1 MKYNQ
6 IPRITD
12 IPFSS
17 TNPIQFVY
25 QSTATAAGGLYQWTD
40 NPSALAVLRPLI
52 VNSLYL
58 IKEIYFAAN
67 VSEENFCAG
76 ILPPQSALAKLLTN
90 GGVGFS
96 PSKNATVMPQ
106 FQMYLQGAQNAPLF
120 REAIV
125 MPCFLRNFPYPKSW
139 VTGVINDQLL
149 ASWNG
154 TIAQAG
160 ALLGV
165 STLTLTATVSALEI
179 QDQAFI
185 ELFNKNYPKA
195 SE

>member
-1 MKYNQ
+1 MEQAMKYNQ

-58 IKEIYFAAN
+58 IEEIYFAAN

-76 ILPPQSALAKLLTN
+76 ILPLQTASALAKLLT
-90 GGVGFS
+90 
-96 PSKNATVMPQ
+96 KNNAIVMPQ

-120 REAIV
+120 REAIA

-165 STLTLTATVSALEI
+165 ATLTLTATVSALEI

>member
-1 MKYNQ
+1 MEQAMKYNQ

-25 QSTATAAGGLYQWTD
+25 QSTATAVGGLYQWTD

-76 ILPPQSALAKLLTN
+76 ILPPQSALAKLLTKN
-90 GGVGFS
+90 
-96 PSKNATVMPQ
+96 NATVMPQ